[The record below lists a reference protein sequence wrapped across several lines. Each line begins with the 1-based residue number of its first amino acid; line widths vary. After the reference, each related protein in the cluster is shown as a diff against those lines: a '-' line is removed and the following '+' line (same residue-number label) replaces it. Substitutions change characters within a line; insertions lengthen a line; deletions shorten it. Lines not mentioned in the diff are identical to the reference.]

1 MSFNQ
6 WKLLNN
12 LRDAVSKITNDK
24 SIQNTFSRD
33 LLQLIQ
39 KLPPS
44 LYSDSLVKYFDT
56 RTVLSKD
63 ETKPET
69 GEESYLPSVFQ
80 GFKNKIAV
88 KDEAKTAKAVV
99 PKWRQT
105 TSLAETHITSRT
117 DQILHFMELAKTD
130 DSILRAIEELI
141 LHLKQYPEVKNKAV
155 KVGAIRLLLFIRRK
169 RKSVLIQSAIREAL
183 AILGYADPVPKK
195 GIRILSIDGGGI
207 RGLLVL
213 EMLKKLEELTGKKT
227 YELFD
232 FFCGVSTGAILCF
245 SIGMY
250 IKIELSVHH
259 HTLDEISEGYER
271 LSKEV
276 FKQSSWRGTGSLV
289 WSHSYYD
296 TALWEKKL
304 REHLGSA
311 SLISTARN
319 TNCPKLC
326 AVSAVVN
333 RERVSA
339 FVFRN
344 YSLPWKFQSQYLGS
358 SDCEIWQAARASAAA
373 PTYFEEFKL
382 GNFLHQDGGILVN
395 NPTAIA
401 LHEVKLIWPN
411 TPIQCVVSFGTGRTV
426 PSPAEFA
433 KQLEKE
439 SSVSTSTSW
448 ANKFYKILDSAT
460 DTEGV
465 HTMLND
471 LLPGHVYYRF
481 NPYLTEMLSMVE
493 TDSQKLE
500 QLRRDAIM
508 YLRRNEDKFQ
518 EVAKV
523 LVKEKNVVER
533 AKDYVKVQKEM
544 LGF

>member
-6 WKLLNN
+6 WKILNN
-12 LRDAVSKITNDK
+12 LKDAVSKITGDK
-24 SIQNTFSRD
+24 SIQNTFSKD
-33 LLQLIQ
+33 FLQLIQ

-44 LYSDSLVKYFDT
+44 LYSNNVIKYF
-56 RTVLSKD
+56 
-63 ETKPET
+63 ET
-69 GEESYLPSVFQ
+69 GSTLNKHKTNTERNEELHLPSVFH
-80 GFKNKIAV
+80 GLKNKV
-88 KDEAKTAKAVV
+88 VTNDETKTNKAVV
-99 PKWRQT
+99 LKWKQT
-105 TSLAETHITSRT
+105 TVVSETEILSRIDRVLHI
-117 DQILHFMELAKTD
+117 LEFAK
-130 DSILRAIEELI
+130 SEESVLQAIEELI
-141 LHLKQYPEVKNKAV
+141 RYLKQYPEIKNKAV
-155 KVGAIRLLLFIRRK
+155 KVGAVRLLLFIRRE
-169 RKSVLIQSAIREAL
+169 RKNELIQGAIREAL

-213 EMLKKLEELTGKKT
+213 EMLKKLEELTGKKV

-232 FFCGVSTGAILCF
+232 FFCGVSTGAILSF
-245 SIGMY
+245 SIG
-250 IKIELSVHH
+250 IHH
-259 HTLDEISEGYER
+259 RSLDEISHGYEK

-276 FKQSSWRGTGSLV
+276 FKQSSWRGTGNLV

-304 REHLGSA
+304 KEHLGTF
-311 SLISTARN
+311 SLIGTARN
-319 TNCPKLC
+319 SSCPKLC

-344 YSLPWKFQSQYLGS
+344 YALPWKFQSQYLGN
-358 SDCEIWQAARASAAA
+358 SDCEVWQAARASAAA

-382 GNFLHQDGGILVN
+382 GNLLHQDGGILVN

-411 TPIQCVVSFGTGRTV
+411 TPIQCVMSFGTGRTV
-426 PSPAEFA
+426 PSPVEFS

-439 SSVSTSTSW
+439 DNASSSTSW

-471 LLPGHVYYRF
+471 LLPGDVYYRF

-518 EVAKV
+518 EAARV
-523 LVKEKNVVER
+523 LMKEKSPVE
-533 AKDYVKVQKEM
+533 KVMDYVKVQKEM
-544 LGF
+544 LGL